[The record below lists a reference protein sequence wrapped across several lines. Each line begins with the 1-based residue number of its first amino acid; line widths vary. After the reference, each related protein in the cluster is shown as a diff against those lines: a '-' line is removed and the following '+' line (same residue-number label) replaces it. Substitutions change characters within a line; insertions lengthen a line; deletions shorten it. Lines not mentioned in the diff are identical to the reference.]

1 MNLQEW
7 MNSEEG
13 RELAEQIGK
22 SMHDRM
28 RREQDI
34 KRKNFEILN
43 QYAREGAIVFTGS
56 SLMEL
61 FPIVEIAASAG
72 IEKTIYNRG
81 IGGTT
86 TDDFLAAIDTVTL
99 IRKHPSRLFL
109 NIGTNDM
116 TDRVYGDNWMEHLTS
131 NYDKIL
137 AYLRSQSPKTEIFC
151 MAFYPANQNLPGAH
165 DDPGRWGMLKDRTVS
180 NIRECSRRVK
190 VLAEKHGCRFIDVN
204 EGLALDNGEQKPEF
218 AIDGVHMYASAY
230 EIIFQNLRQY
240 LS

>member
-1 MNLQEW
+1 M
-7 MNSEEG
+7 
-13 RELAEQIGK
+13 
-22 SMHDRM
+22 
-28 RREQDI
+28 
-34 KRKNFEILN
+34 
-43 QYAREGAIVFTGS
+43 
-56 SLMEL
+56 
-61 FPIVEIAASAG
+61 
-72 IEKTIYNRG
+72 
-81 IGGTT
+81 
-86 TDDFLAAIDTVTL
+86 TL